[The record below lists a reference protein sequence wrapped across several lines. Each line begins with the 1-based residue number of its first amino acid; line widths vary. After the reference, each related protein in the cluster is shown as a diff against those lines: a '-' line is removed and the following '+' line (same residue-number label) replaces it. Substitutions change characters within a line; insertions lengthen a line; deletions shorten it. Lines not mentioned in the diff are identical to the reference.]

1 MTVAGA
7 TTQVTPELDAVLRFD
22 GEGGFSALA
31 CNELGGT
38 ADVSDNSL
46 VLSEI
51 FTTDMDCSAQPGGE
65 IDDALGGLA
74 GAAVRWSIA
83 GEQLRLTGTDGTSL
97 TYRVRASIYPH
108 ASAREVVSGERS
120 GFQYRLAVDGS
131 GDDIGLHL
139 DWREGAGRRWGTQGH
154 GAPAAT
160 EPPLWTL
167 IWAEMA
173 AEVFVGGFVP
183 AETVRVTHRSE
194 AGAPEVDLP
203 VYSLDGSGWKVAVGF
218 VPAHSPDSQLVGYDD
233 AGGVTAE
240 WG

>member
-120 GFQYRLAVDGS
+120 GFQYRLRWTVPTTSASTSTG
-131 GDDIGLHL
+131 
-139 DWREGAGRRWGTQGH
+139 GRG
-154 GAPAAT
+154 P
-160 EPPLWTL
+160 
-167 IWAEMA
+167 
-173 AEVFVGGFVP
+173 
-183 AETVRVTHRSE
+183 
-194 AGAPEVDLP
+194 
-203 VYSLDGSGWKVAVGF
+203 
-218 VPAHSPDSQLVGYDD
+218 
-233 AGGVTAE
+233 AGGGARRATARPLPPSRRYRR
-240 WG
+240 

>member
-139 DWREGAGRRWGTQGH
+139 DWREG
-154 GAPAAT
+154 P
-160 EPPLWTL
+160 
-167 IWAEMA
+167 
-173 AEVFVGGFVP
+173 
-183 AETVRVTHRSE
+183 
-194 AGAPEVDLP
+194 
-203 VYSLDGSGWKVAVGF
+203 
-218 VPAHSPDSQLVGYDD
+218 
-233 AGGVTAE
+233 AGGGARRATARPLPPSRRY
-240 WG
+240 GR